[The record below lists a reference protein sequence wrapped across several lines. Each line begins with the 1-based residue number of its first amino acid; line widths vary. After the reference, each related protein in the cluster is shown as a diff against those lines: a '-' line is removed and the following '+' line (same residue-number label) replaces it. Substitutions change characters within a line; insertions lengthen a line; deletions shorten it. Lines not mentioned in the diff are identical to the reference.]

1 MGPEYK
7 IATGVIPLPEELK
20 KAIVEAVNE
29 TLHKLGA
36 TKQLPKGVE
45 FRLGYAAGC
54 RDTINHLILT
64 GQFKRR

>member
-1 MGPEYK
+1 METK
-7 IATGVIPLPEELK
+7 IETGFIPLPEKLK
-20 KAIVEAVNE
+20 KAIVDAVNE
-29 TLHKLGA
+29 TLRELGA
-36 TKQLPKGVE
+36 TRQLPKGVE

>member
-1 MGPEYK
+1 MEHEHM
-7 IATGVIPLPEELK
+7 IAIGVLKLPEEIKQL
-20 KAIVEAVNE
+20 ICENISE
-29 TLHKLGA
+29 TLRELGA